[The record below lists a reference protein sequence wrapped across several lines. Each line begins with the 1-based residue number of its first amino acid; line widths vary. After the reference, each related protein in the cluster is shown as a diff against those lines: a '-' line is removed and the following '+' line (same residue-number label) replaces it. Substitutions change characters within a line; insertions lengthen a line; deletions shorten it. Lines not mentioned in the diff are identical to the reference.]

1 LNQSVLPDWIAVPLK
16 FDTRVLETLHAE
28 GAPPEDELLDEEELE
43 LPDHE
48 LLLQE
53 LLELPLAPP
62 GQSAQDRGATAAAP
76 AANRTMPRL
85 TERRMPA
92 TGLESA
98 VLL

>member
-1 LNQSVLPDWIAVPLK
+1 M
-16 FDTRVLETLHAE
+16 LETVHPE
-28 GAPPEDELLDEEELE
+28 GAPPEDELPDEEVPELE

-62 GQSAQDRGATAAAP
+62 VQSAQHRGATAAAP
-76 AANRTMPRL
+76 AAKRTTPRL